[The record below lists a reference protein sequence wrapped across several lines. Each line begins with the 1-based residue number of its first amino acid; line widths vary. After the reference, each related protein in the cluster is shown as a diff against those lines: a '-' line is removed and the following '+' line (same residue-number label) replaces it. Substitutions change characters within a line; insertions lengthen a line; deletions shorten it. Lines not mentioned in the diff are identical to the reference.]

1 MSWITLLITAAIGL
15 AAASLL
21 AYAVIRWLVRREPYA
36 SFARL
41 RWRAKITFF
50 RLLIF
55 DNQVPWAARLLL
67 VLVLIY
73 LFSPISPIDLIPG
86 IALDDV
92 ALALVALVAIVK
104 MTPDNVVTDLIQ
116 AADRSG

>member
-1 MSWITLLITAAIGL
+1 
-15 AAASLL
+15 
-21 AYAVIRWLVRREPYA
+21 
-36 SFARL
+36 
-41 RWRAKITFF
+41 
-50 RLLIF
+50 
-55 DNQVPWAARLLL
+55 L
-67 VLVLIY
+67 VLVY
-73 LFSPISPIDLIPG
+73 LISPIDLIPG

>member
-1 MSWITLLITAAIGL
+1 MSWITLLITVAIGL

-55 DNQVPWAARLLL
+55 DNRVPWAARLLL
-67 VLVLIY
+67 VLVLVY
-73 LFSPISPIDLIPG
+73 LISPIDLIPG

>member
-21 AYAVIRWLVRREPYA
+21 AYAVIRWLIRREPYA

-41 RWRAKITFF
+41 RWKAKITFF

-55 DNQVPWAARLLL
+55 DNRVPWTARLLL
-67 VLVLIY
+67 VLVLVY
-73 LFSPISPIDLIPG
+73 LISPIDLIPG

>member
-21 AYAVIRWLVRREPYA
+21 AYAVIRWLIRREPYA

-55 DNQVPWAARLLL
+55 DNRVPWTARLLL
-67 VLVLIY
+67 VLVLVY
-73 LFSPISPIDLIPG
+73 LISPIDLIPG

>member
-1 MSWITLLITAAIGL
+1 MSWITLLITVAIGL

-41 RWRAKITFF
+41 RWRAKLTFF

-55 DNQVPWAARLLL
+55 DNRVPWAARLLL
-67 VLVLIY
+67 VLVLVY
-73 LFSPISPIDLIPG
+73 LISPIDLIPG

>member
-36 SFARL
+36 SFGRL

-55 DNQVPWAARLLL
+55 DNRVPWAARLLL
-67 VLVLIY
+67 VLVLVY
-73 LFSPISPIDLIPG
+73 LISPIDLMPG

>member
-1 MSWITLLITAAIGL
+1 LSWITVLIAAVIGL

-21 AYAVIRWLVRREPYA
+21 AYGVIRWLARREPYA
-36 SFARL
+36 SFAKL
-41 RWRAKITFF
+41 RWRAKIRFF

-55 DNQVPWAARLLL
+55 DKRVPWAARLLL
-67 VLVLIY
+67 VLVLVY
-73 LFSPISPIDLIPG
+73 LISPIDLMPG

-104 MTPDNVVTDLIQ
+104 MTPNDVVADLIR
-116 AADRSG
+116 AADRSA

>member
-21 AYAVIRWLVRREPYA
+21 AYAVIRWLIRREPYA

-55 DNQVPWAARLLL
+55 DNRVPWAARLLL
-67 VLVLIY
+67 VLVLVY
-73 LFSPISPIDLIPG
+73 LISPIDLIPG

-104 MTPDNVVTDLIQ
+104 MTPANVVTDLIQ

>member
-55 DNQVPWAARLLL
+55 DNRVPWAARLLL
-67 VLVLIY
+67 VLVLVY
-73 LFSPISPIDLIPG
+73 LISPIDLIPG

>member
-21 AYAVIRWLVRREPYA
+21 AYAVIRWLIRREPYA

-55 DNQVPWAARLLL
+55 DNRVPWAARLLL
-67 VLVLIY
+67 VLVLVY
-73 LFSPISPIDLIPG
+73 LISPIDLIPG

>member
-1 MSWITLLITAAIGL
+1 MSFETYT
-15 AAASLL
+15 
-21 AYAVIRWLVRREPYA
+21 
-36 SFARL
+36 
-41 RWRAKITFF
+41 WRCEKITFF

-55 DNQVPWAARLLL
+55 DNRVPWAARLLL
-67 VLVLIY
+67 VLVLVY
-73 LFSPISPIDLIPG
+73 LISPIDLIPG

>member
-41 RWRAKITFF
+41 RWKAKITFF

-55 DNQVPWAARLLL
+55 DNRVPWTARLLL
-67 VLVLIY
+67 VLVLVY
-73 LFSPISPIDLIPG
+73 LISPIDLIPG

>member
-21 AYAVIRWLVRREPYA
+21 AYAVIRWLIRREPYA

-55 DNQVPWAARLLL
+55 DNRVPWAARLLL
-67 VLVLIY
+67 VLVLVY
-73 LFSPISPIDLIPG
+73 LISPIDLIPG

-92 ALALVALVAIVK
+92 ALALVALVVIVK

>member
-21 AYAVIRWLVRREPYA
+21 AYAVIRWLIRREPYA

-55 DNQVPWAARLLL
+55 DNRVPWAARLLL
-67 VLVLIY
+67 VLVLVY
-73 LFSPISPIDLIPG
+73 LVSPIDLIPG

>member
-21 AYAVIRWLVRREPYA
+21 AYAVIRWLIRREPYA

-55 DNQVPWAARLLL
+55 DNRVPWAARLLL
-67 VLVLIY
+67 VLVLVY
-73 LFSPISPIDLIPG
+73 LVSPIDLIPG

-104 MTPDNVVTDLIQ
+104 MTPVNVVTDLIQ

>member
-21 AYAVIRWLVRREPYA
+21 AYAVIRWLIRREPYA

-55 DNQVPWAARLLL
+55 DNRVPWAARLLL
-67 VLVLIY
+67 VLVLVY
-73 LFSPISPIDLIPG
+73 LISPIDLMPG

-116 AADRSG
+116 AANRSG

>member
-1 MSWITLLITAAIGL
+1 MSWITLLITAAVGL

-21 AYAVIRWLVRREPYA
+21 AYAVIRWLIRREPYA

-55 DNQVPWAARLLL
+55 DNRVPWAARLLL
-67 VLVLIY
+67 VLVLVY
-73 LFSPISPIDLIPG
+73 LVSPIDLIPG